1 MRKWKNYIPE
11 GSKDILL
18 AQCTRKNNI
27 IYKLREVFLS
37 GGYEEVQMPTLEYY
51 DVFDFENQPIN
62 QERMYKFFDQ
72 KGRILVLRP
81 DFTIPIARVFSN
93 KIKKAPAKLCYSGK
107 IFRANEVHY
116 GKSNEITQSGIE
128 IIGISNYKAEVEAI
142 KIAIEALIEIGV
154 EDFKIEIGQSNFYKS
169 IIEGLSLE
177 SDELEELRMFIENK
191 NIGSLAVFL
200 KGKSDKLSGD
210 EITLLKKLPQLF
222 GGIEILDLAEKLTKN
237 DKALEV
243 LKDIK
248 NIYEALD
255 NIGYSKYLSIDL
267 GMIQNLDY
275 YTGVIFKGY
284 VNELGEEI
292 LSGGRYDNLMS
303 EFGEDTPAVGL
314 GINVDNIL
322 TVLKDDA
329 IMEKYDK
336 KYFIHHDISGYSKA
350 NEILKELKAQGNI
363 AELSLFENFEDAMS
377 YCERKNIENL
387 IEIKNNEAIRYKYSE
402 GKYKV
407 RRVDV

>member
-1 MRKWKNYIPE
+1 MSKWKNYIPE

-18 AQCTRKNNI
+18 TQCTRKNNI
-27 IYKLREVFLS
+27 INKLREVFLS
-37 GGYEEVQMPTLEYY
+37 GGYEEVQTPTQEYY

-62 QERMYKFFDQ
+62 QEKMIKFFDQ

-81 DFTIPIARVFSN
+81 DFTIPIARVYSN
-93 KIKKAPAKLCYSGK
+93 KIKISPAKLCYSGE

-116 GKSNEITQSGIE
+116 GKNNEITQSGVE
-128 IIGISNYKAEVEAI
+128 IIGIPNYKAEVEAI
-142 KIAIEALIEIGV
+142 RTAIEALSEIGI

-169 IIEGLSLE
+169 IIEDLSLE
-177 SDELEELRMFIENK
+177 DNELEELRVLIENK
-191 NIGSLAVFL
+191 NIGTLAVFL
-200 KGKSDKLSGD
+200 KSKSDRLSAD

-222 GGIEILDLAEKLTKN
+222 GGSEILDLAQKLTKN
-237 DKALEV
+237 DKALTA
-243 LKDIK
+243 LNNIR

-255 NIGYSKYLSIDL
+255 NIRYSKYLSIDL
-267 GMIQNLDY
+267 GMIQNFNY

-292 LSGGRYDNLMS
+292 LSGGRYDNLMA
-303 EFGEDTPAVGL
+303 EFGESTPAVGL

-322 TVLKDDA
+322 TVLKEEDILDN
-329 IMEKYDK
+329 ERRY
-336 KYFIHHDISGYSKA
+336 YIHHDVKGYIKA
-350 NEILKELKAQGNI
+350 NEILKELKVQGNI
-363 AELSLFENFEDAMS
+363 VELSLFENFEEAMS
-377 YCERKNIENL
+377 YCKNKGIVNL
-387 IEIKNNEAIRYKYSE
+387 IEIKDNEGIRYKYSE

>member
-1 MRKWKNYIPE
+1 MSKWKNYIPE

-18 AQCTRKNNI
+18 TQCTRKNNI
-27 IYKLREVFLS
+27 INKLREVFLS
-37 GGYEEVQMPTLEYY
+37 GGYEEVQTPTQEYY

-62 QERMYKFFDQ
+62 QEKMIKFFDQ

-81 DFTIPIARVFSN
+81 DFTIPIARVYSN
-93 KIKKAPAKLCYSGK
+93 KIKISPAKLCYSGE

-116 GKSNEITQSGIE
+116 GKNNEITQSGVE
-128 IIGISNYKAEVEAI
+128 IIGIPNYKAEVEAI
-142 KIAIEALIEIGV
+142 RTAIEALSEIGI

-169 IIEGLSLE
+169 IIEDLSLE
-177 SDELEELRMFIENK
+177 DNELEELRVLIENK
-191 NIGSLAVFL
+191 NIGTLAVFL
-200 KGKSDKLSGD
+200 KSKSDRLSAD

-222 GGIEILDLAEKLTKN
+222 GGSEILDLAQKLTKN
-237 DKALEV
+237 DKALTA
-243 LKDIK
+243 LNNIR

-255 NIGYSKYLSIDL
+255 NIRYSKYLSIDL
-267 GMIQNLDY
+267 GMIQNFNY

-292 LSGGRYDNLMS
+292 LSGGRYDNLMA
-303 EFGEDTPAVGL
+303 EFGESTPAVGL

-322 TVLKDDA
+322 TVLKEEDILDN
-329 IMEKYDK
+329 ERRY
-336 KYFIHHDISGYSKA
+336 YIHHDVKGYIKA

-363 AELSLFENFEDAMS
+363 VELSLFENFEEAMS
-377 YCERKNIENL
+377 YCKNKGIVNL
-387 IEIKNNEAIRYKYSE
+387 IEIKDNEGIRYKYSE

>member
-1 MRKWKNYIPE
+1 MSKWKNYIPE
-11 GSKDILL
+11 GTKDILL
-18 AQCTRKNNI
+18 KQCTKKNNI
-27 IYKLREVFLS
+27 ISKLREVFLS
-37 GGYEEVQMPTLEYY
+37 GGYEEIQTPTLEYY

-62 QERMYKFFDQ
+62 QEKMYKFFDQ

-93 KIKKAPAKLCYSGK
+93 KLKKSPTKLCYSGE
-107 IFRANEVHY
+107 IFRANEIHY
-116 GKSNEITQSGIE
+116 GKNNEITQSGVE
-128 IIGISNYKAEVEAI
+128 IIGVSNYKAEVEAI
-142 KIAIEALIEIGV
+142 KIAIEALKEIGI

-169 IIEGLSLE
+169 IIEGLCLE
-177 SDELEELRMFIENK
+177 ENELDELRIFIENK

-200 KGKSDKLSGD
+200 KSKSDRLNAD

-222 GGIEILDLAEKLTKN
+222 GGIEILDSAQKLTKN
-237 DKALEV
+237 DKALKA
-243 LKDIK
+243 LNNIK
-248 NIYEALD
+248 NIYEALY

-267 GMIQNLDY
+267 GMIQNFNY

-303 EFGEDTPAVGL
+303 EFGDDTPAVGL

-322 TVLKDDA
+322 AVLKDDS
-329 IMEKYDK
+329 ILNNGSK
-336 KYFIHHDISGYSKA
+336 KYYIHCDAAGYSKVS
-350 NEILKELKAQGNI
+350 EILKELKAQGNI
-363 AELSLFENFEDAMS
+363 AELSLFDSFEEARS
-377 YCERKNIENL
+377 YCKTKNIINL
-387 IEIKNNEAIRYKYSE
+387 IEIKNGECIRYKYSE
-402 GKYKV
+402 GTYKV